1 MSDFIY
7 CPICDRRAS
16 IDEASYVSMIP
27 EERKKDLLFFKPT
40 LTDADMVCMECEMN
54 YETH

>member
-7 CPICDRRAS
+7 CPVCDGRTG

-27 EERKKDLLFFKPT
+27 EERKKELMVFVPT
-40 LTDADMVCMECEMN
+40 LSDADMVCMECEMDH
-54 YETH
+54 E